1 MSTKLQ
7 DVKRNFLVS
16 TAIKL
21 FLAESIEKVT
31 IKDIATEAGV
41 GEMTIYR
48 YFGKKTNIVAEAVMQ
63 LQEVV
68 FTNYFAVDSSKNG
81 YQMLEM
87 FYHTFLDV
95 FNKRPEFFKFIKE
108 FDIFMMNED
117 SNMLQEYEDEL
128 AKFKN
133 VYYASY
139 EAGLKDG
146 SVKPVKDLELFYF
159 TSTHALI
166 ELCKKLSYAKGVL
179 PQDERINKIKEIECL
194 IDVILAT
201 VKNS

>member
-31 IKDIATEAGV
+31 IKDIAVEAGV

-68 FTNYFAVDSSKNG
+68 FTDYFAVDSSKNG

-133 VYYASY
+133 VYYTSY

-179 PQDERINKIKEIECL
+179 PQDEKINKIKEIECL
-194 IDVILAT
+194 IDVFLAT